1 MRRIVAVVVLAATS
15 WIGVGALG
23 AHAATPPAVTP
34 AATTNS
40 KGVLCVVVKM
50 VDRYACLA

>member
-1 MRRIVAVVVLAATS
+1 VRRIVAVVVLAATS

-23 AHAATPPAVTP
+23 AHAATPPVVSP

-40 KGVLCVVVKM
+40 KGILCVVVKM
-50 VDRYACLA
+50 IDRYACLA